1 MQIDPI
7 RSDSPSDKAPFEVAA
22 YAVIIALVIAALYL
36 GREIFVPISL
46 AVLLSFVL
54 APAVRFLQQLHTP
67 RALAVLGSVGIAFV
81 VLFALGSVIA
91 KQLSQLAGDLPQY
104 QTTIASKIES
114 VRGIAGGSSTLER
127 AASMLKQLGEEI
139 QHPTENASPELAPNT
154 EGPTPTKPL
163 KVEVLQPDPGALEN
177 IRVLI
182 APLISPLAT
191 TGIIVIFVVFVLIQR
206 EDLRNRLIRL
216 VGSTDLQRTTAAL
229 DDAASRLSRLF
240 LSQLLIN
247 SAFGLIIAIGL
258 AAIGVPRAVLW
269 GILACVLRFVPYI
282 GSVISAVFP
291 LALALAVDPGWSML
305 IWTLVLFLVVEPT
318 IGQAVEPLIY
328 GRTTGL
334 SPVAVVVSAT
344 FWTALWGPIGLI
356 LATPLTVCL
365 VVLGRHVERFA
376 FLDVMFGDRP
386 ALSPPEIFYQRMLAG
401 DPTEAA
407 EMAEEFLKERSL
419 SAYMEEVALRGL
431 LLAKGD
437 LDRGK
442 LDKGRMERIQS
453 TVEALSED
461 FESLEDRSPSAIS
474 TTNDVEAAAALD
486 AMPPE
491 TIQDCAILDRQSLP
505 HPWSAD
511 RSILCLGGSTP
522 LDDAAAVLFARLLH
536 AHGLN
541 AVAERFERAI
551 RGDSDIAKR
560 DCAVIFLSYL
570 DNVKDSQIRFA
581 VRQLA
586 RMAPNVPIMVG
597 CWSFDGSER
606 TVTPSAPSFRIV
618 TTFREGTAYCVHRA
632 QSDVGKVKLF
642 DAAVPMVPA
651 ALSQPN

>member
-365 VVLGRHVERFA
+365 VVLGRHVERP
-376 FLDVMFGDRP
+376 V
-386 ALSPPEIFYQRMLAG
+386 SAG
-401 DPTEAA
+401 N
-407 EMAEEFLKERSL
+407 LL
-419 SAYMEEVALRGL
+419 SAHARRRSHRSRRNGGGIPQGTLTIRLHGRSRTPWPVAC
-431 LLAKGD
+431 
-437 LDRGK
+437 
-442 LDKGRMERIQS
+442 ER
-453 TVEALSED
+453 
-461 FESLEDRSPSAIS
+461 RSRS
-474 TTNDVEAAAALD
+474 
-486 AMPPE
+486 
-491 TIQDCAILDRQSLP
+491 RQT
-505 HPWSAD
+505 
-511 RSILCLGGSTP
+511 G
-522 LDDAAAVLFARLLH
+522 
-536 AHGLN
+536 
-541 AVAERFERAI
+541 
-551 RGDSDIAKR
+551 
-560 DCAVIFLSYL
+560 
-570 DNVKDSQIRFA
+570 
-581 VRQLA
+581 
-586 RMAPNVPIMVG
+586 
-597 CWSFDGSER
+597 
-606 TVTPSAPSFRIV
+606 
-618 TTFREGTAYCVHRA
+618 
-632 QSDVGKVKLF
+632 
-642 DAAVPMVPA
+642 
-651 ALSQPN
+651 